1 MPNAKSKSSSNPP
14 AAAPPAA
21 GESSPPPPAASSAGE
36 SNPPPAAAPSNDEI
50 AGLFEN
56 LGLMLEM
63 QGDSVFKVRAYRRAA
78 RTIEQLSFSLAERV
92 AAGQRLTG
100 IPGIGKAIGDKIAE
114 LVQTGRVATYERVK
128 GELPPGVLDLVSI
141 PGIGPKTAM
150 LLSRE
155 LGISSVAGV
164 EQAAQDGRLAA
175 LPRMGEQ
182 AAAGILRHLQ
192 DARTETPP
200 EYPAVETPDAAS
212 ANAVTP
218 DDAESGEG
226 AILLDDGA
234 AETLRQLRRDLAAG
248 VAWPQALLLA
258 VGRWPLAEETR
269 DGQTLRYM
277 IGGEAFDWLLLA
289 QRLLAETDGAAPPEE
304 QERLLFYGRLPE
316 PMDDDEFR
324 RLLGP
329 SKYRAHLNCY
339 YGIALEETLQLETEE
354 AVRKRHTA
362 QGYADSEELE
372 EEAFRQLYR
381 QSRTELLNEFR
392 RETRRDRRRRL
403 SVADLKEFTY
413 WLHRKRL
420 KLHDPARVASDTR
433 KALRR
438 HAQLQAGSQVS
449 PIG

>member
-14 AAAPPAA
+14 AAASPAA
-21 GESSPPPPAASSAGE
+21 GDSGLPSAASSAGE
-36 SNPPPAAAPSNDEI
+36 SNPPPVVAPSNDEI

-63 QGDSVFKVRAYRRAA
+63 QGDSVFKVRAYQRAA

-128 GELPPGVLDLVSI
+128 GELPPGILELVGI

-155 LGISSVAGV
+155 LGLSSAAGV

-175 LPRMGEQ
+175 LPRMGEK
-182 AAAGILRHLQ
+182 AAASILRHLQ
-192 DARTETPP
+192 DARREPPP
-200 EYPAVETPDAAS
+200 EYPPAGTPDAAS
-212 ANAVTP
+212 ANAADLDVP
-218 DDAESGEG
+218 ESAEG
-226 AILLDDGA
+226 ALLLDEAA

-258 VGRWPLAEETR
+258 VGRWPLAEEIR
-269 DGQTLRYM
+269 HGQTLRYM

-289 QRLLAETDGAAPPEE
+289 QRLLAETDGAVPPEE

-316 PMDDDEFR
+316 AVDDDEFR

-381 QSRTELLNEFR
+381 QSRTGLLDEFR

-403 SVADLKEFTY
+403 TVADLKEFTY

-438 HAQLQAGSQVS
+438 HAQLQAGGA
-449 PIG
+449 PGTP

>member
-1 MPNAKSKSSSNPP
+1 
-14 AAAPPAA
+14 
-21 GESSPPPPAASSAGE
+21 
-36 SNPPPAAAPSNDEI
+36 
-50 AGLFEN
+50 
-56 LGLMLEM
+56 
-63 QGDSVFKVRAYRRAA
+63 
-78 RTIEQLSFSLAERV
+78 
-92 AAGQRLTG
+92 
-100 IPGIGKAIGDKIAE
+100 
-114 LVQTGRVATYERVK
+114 
-128 GELPPGVLDLVSI
+128 
-141 PGIGPKTAM
+141 
-150 LLSRE
+150 
-155 LGISSVAGV
+155 
-164 EQAAQDGRLAA
+164 
-175 LPRMGEQ
+175 
-182 AAAGILRHLQ
+182 
-192 DARTETPP
+192 
-200 EYPAVETPDAAS
+200 
-212 ANAVTP
+212 
-218 DDAESGEG
+218 
-226 AILLDDGA
+226 
-234 AETLRQLRRDLAAG
+234 
-248 VAWPQALLLA
+248 
-258 VGRWPLAEETR
+258 
-269 DGQTLRYM
+269 M

-289 QRLLAETDGAAPPEE
+289 QRLLAETDGAVPPEE

-316 PMDDDEFR
+316 AVDDDEFR

-438 HAQLQAGSQVS
+438 HAQLQAGSA
-449 PIG
+449 PGI

>member
-21 GESSPPPPAASSAGE
+21 SSDAGE
-36 SNPPPAAAPSNDEI
+36 SGPPPAAAPSNDEI

-92 AAGQRLTG
+92 AAGQRISG

-192 DARTETPP
+192 DARSETPP

-226 AILLDDGA
+226 AILLDDAA

-438 HAQLQAGSQVS
+438 HAQLQVGSQVS

>member
-1 MPNAKSKSSSNPP
+1 MPNAKSKSKSNSNPP
-14 AAAPPAA
+14 AAVLTDS
-21 GESSPPPPAASSAGE
+21 GDSS
-36 SNPPPAAAPSNDEI
+36 PPPAAALSNDEI

-128 GELPPGVLDLVSI
+128 GELPPGVLELVSI

-182 AAAGILRHLQ
+182 AAAGILRHLR
-192 DARTETPP
+192 DARRETPP

-212 ANAVTP
+212 VDAVTP
-218 DDAESGEG
+218 DDAESGDG
-226 AILLDDGA
+226 AVLLDEAA

-248 VAWPQALLLA
+248 AAWAPALLLA

-289 QRLLAETDGAAPPEE
+289 QRLLAETDGAVPPEE

-316 PMDDDEFR
+316 SVDDDEFR

-438 HAQLQAGSQVS
+438 HAQLQAGGQVS

>member
-1 MPNAKSKSSSNPP
+1 MPNAKSDSN
-14 AAAPPAA
+14 PPAA
-21 GESSPPPPAASSAGE
+21 GESSPPPAV
-36 SNPPPAAAPSNDEI
+36 APSNDEI

-128 GELPPGVLDLVSI
+128 GELPPGVLELVSI

-155 LGISSVAGV
+155 LGISSAAGV

-182 AAAGILRHLQ
+182 AAAGILSHLQ
-192 DARTETPP
+192 AARRETPP
-200 EYPAVETPDAAS
+200 EYPAAETPDAIAPDS
-212 ANAVTP
+212 AVADT
-218 DDAESGEG
+218 ESGEG
-226 AILLDDGA
+226 AILLDEAA

-248 VAWPQALLLA
+248 AAWAPALLLA

-269 DGQTLRYM
+269 HGQTLRYM

-289 QRLLAETDGAAPPEE
+289 QRLLAETDGAVPPEE

-316 PMDDDEFR
+316 AVDDDEFR

-438 HAQLQAGSQVS
+438 HAQLQAGAAAGT
-449 PIG
+449 P

>member
-1 MPNAKSKSSSNPP
+1 MPNAKAKSDSNPP

-21 GESSPPPPAASSAGE
+21 SSDAGD
-36 SNPPPAAAPSNDEI
+36 SGPLPAAAPSNDEI

-63 QGDSVFKVRAYRRAA
+63 QGDSVFKVRAYQRAA

-128 GELPPGVLDLVSI
+128 GELPPGVLDFVSI

-155 LGISSVAGV
+155 LGLSDVAGV

-175 LPRMGEQ
+175 LPRMGEK
-182 AAAGILRHLQ
+182 AAASILRHLQ

-200 EYPAVETPDAAS
+200 DTPAGTPDAGAANS
-212 ANAVTP
+212 AVADAAAP
-218 DDAESGEG
+218 DVPDADEG
-226 AILLDDGA
+226 AILLDEAA

-269 DGQTLRYM
+269 HGQTLRYM

-289 QRLLAETDGAAPPEE
+289 QRLLAETDGAVPPEE

-316 PMDDDEFR
+316 AVDDDEFR

-381 QSRTELLNEFR
+381 QSRTGLLDEFR

-438 HAQLQAGSQVS
+438 HAQLQAGGA
-449 PIG
+449 PGTT

>member
-14 AAAPPAA
+14 AAAPLTA
-21 GESSPPPPAASSAGE
+21 GESSPPPPGASSAGE
-36 SNPPPAAAPSNDEI
+36 SNPPPAVAPSNDEI

-92 AAGQRLTG
+92 AAGQRISG

-182 AAAGILRHLQ
+182 AASGILRHLQ
-192 DARTETPP
+192 AARRETPP
-200 EYPAVETPDAAS
+200 EDPDVETPE
-212 ANAVTP
+212 AVTP
-218 DDAESGEG
+218 EAPSPESAEG
-226 AILLDDGA
+226 AILLDEAA

-248 VAWPQALLLA
+248 VAWPSALLLA

>member
-21 GESSPPPPAASSAGE
+21 SSDAGE
-36 SNPPPAAAPSNDEI
+36 SGPPPAAAPSNDEI

-92 AAGQRLTG
+92 AAGQRISG

-192 DARTETPP
+192 DARSETPP

-438 HAQLQAGSQVS
+438 HAQLQVGSQVS